1 MNAPAIPMNVRHHLL
16 AAPGEFDFVQA
27 VDLLQQWAEKS
38 RPPGGPRPQAL
49 GKGSDPR
56 KEALALTAAF
66 ELSFRPQPLEGI
78 DARAGRARPLLTT
91 NFFGLAG
98 PDGPLPEA
106 YVELIRTQV
115 LAQESGAAEFLAIF
129 QHRLL
134 SFAYR
139 AENEFRSVGPFSAP
153 GEGPLAAALRGLL
166 GMQKGDTDPHLEQ
179 LLQSN
184 MALASQQRRSLHG
197 FVTLLG
203 KQFGVKVTGSEWA
216 GRWAALPDE
225 LQTVLG
231 EAGRNDVLGEG
242 AVLGSRV
249 LNVDGAVRVDL
260 GSVPEALYLS
270 LLPQG
275 ARHRELASLCSW
287 YLGPNLCCYVR
298 MAMEAAELPPPVL
311 DDTYLLGHTTWLG
324 PARGLP
330 AIELV
335 LNELPPDQQGVRQ

>member
-1 MNAPAIPMNVRHHLL
+1 MPMSVSHHLL

-27 VDLLQQWAEKS
+27 VDLLQRWAETARSDGAPKLI
-38 RPPGGPRPQAL
+38 PL

-78 DARAGRARPLLTT
+78 ATGGDRPRPQLTT
-91 NFFGLAG
+91 NFFGLSG
-98 PDGPLPEA
+98 SDGPLPEA
-106 YVELIRTQV
+106 YVELIRSQV
-115 LAQESGAAEFLAIF
+115 LAQEAGAAEFLAIF

-139 AENEFRSVGPFSAP
+139 AENEFRSAGPFSEP
-153 GEGPLAAALRGLL
+153 GDGPLNPALRGLL
-166 GMQKGDTDPHLEQ
+166 GMQKGDTDPHTEQ
-179 LLQSN
+179 LLLSN
-184 MALASQQRRSLHG
+184 MALVAQQRRSLHG

-203 KQFGVKVTGSEWA
+203 KQFGIKVTGSEWA
-216 GRWAALPDE
+216 GRWATLPDE

-231 EAGRNDVLGEG
+231 KDGRNDLLGQG
-242 AVLGSRV
+242 AVLGGRV
-249 LNVDGAVRVDL
+249 LNVDGAVRVDF

-275 ARHRELASLCSW
+275 ARHRELATLCSW

-298 MAMEAAELPPPVL
+298 MAMESSELPPPAL
-311 DDTYLLGHTTWLG
+311 DDAYLLGHTSWLG
-324 PARGLP
+324 PAREAP
-330 AIELV
+330 YIELV
-335 LNELPPDQQGVRQ
+335 LNEVPDEPGVGP